1 MTDLE
6 VFCASTLGEYSVL
19 GHKKNIYL
27 EGTTDLTLGLPLTL
41 HTPASSPFF
50 PQTGV
55 C

>member
-1 MTDLE
+1 MTD
-6 VFCASTLGEYSVL
+6 FGASTLGEYSIL

-27 EGTTDLTLGLPLTL
+27 EGTTDVTLWLPLTL

-50 PQTGV
+50 LPTGI